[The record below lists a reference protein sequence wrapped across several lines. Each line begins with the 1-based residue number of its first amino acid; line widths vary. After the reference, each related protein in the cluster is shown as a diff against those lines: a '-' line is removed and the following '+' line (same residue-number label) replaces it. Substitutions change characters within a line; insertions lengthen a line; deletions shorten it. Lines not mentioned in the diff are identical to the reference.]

1 MSTVDNVIRFPGSE
15 WKSRL
20 AKKRNGEPYGDERN
34 VMFALEEAPE
44 FIGMLQYDAFS
55 DQIKVLRAPPWAKGD
70 AAKNWTHRVWS
81 DGDRIELQAWLQ
93 TEGLPVNKAA
103 VVQDSVIAVSQRCQF
118 HPVRDYLTS
127 IRSKWDGE
135 PRIKR
140 WLIDYLGGTD
150 DQQYLEEIGEKF
162 LIGAVAR
169 AMDPGCQMDTMLVLE
184 GAQGLGKSTAVRA
197 LFRNWTSDVAHDMG
211 NKDAAILIQ
220 GIWGAELS
228 ELTALARSQVEAVKA
243 FISRRVDRYRPPYGR
258 NAIDRPRQTVFIA
271 TTNECEYLQD
281 TTGGR
286 RFWPVDCEKID
297 SDAIVRDR
305 DQLWAEAVSRYLRG
319 EKWHLDRPAEALAYR
334 EQNHRRRVTPMEMD
348 VLEYADRMITQGH
361 TRLDMKSVLR
371 DALGIDTTQT
381 GPQSGPAAKEASR
394 ILTSNGWI
402 RYKPTG
408 WGKNRTVWYEYR
420 SDRDP
425 TIQIQPTSQADL
437 TSRK

>member
-1 MSTVDNVIRFPGSE
+1 MSTMGSNVITFPGND

-34 VMFALEEAPE
+34 VIMALEEAPDL
-44 FIGMLQYDAFS
+44 FGMLQYDAFA
-55 DQIKVLRAPPWAKGD
+55 DQIRVCRQPPWVKGSVW
-70 AAKNWTHRVWS
+70 KNRAWL

-93 TEGLPVNKAA
+93 TEGLPVNKSA
-103 VVQDSVIAVSQRCQF
+103 VVQDSVIATAQRSQF
-118 HPVRDYLTS
+118 HPVREYLEG
-127 IRSKWDGE
+127 IRAKWDGE
-135 PRIKR
+135 YRIKR
-140 WLIDYLGGTD
+140 WLVTYLGGTD
-150 DQQYLEEIGEKF
+150 DVRYLEEIGPKF

-184 GAQGLGKSTAVRA
+184 GAQGLGKSSAVRA
-197 LFRNWTSDVAHDMG
+197 LFNGWTSDVAHDMG

-228 ELTALARSQVEAVKA
+228 ELTALAKSQIEACKA
-243 FISRRVDRYRPPYGR
+243 FISRRTDRYRPPYGR

-281 TTGGR
+281 ATGGR

-297 SDAIVRDR
+297 VDALARDR
-305 DQLWAEAVSRYLRG
+305 DQLWAEAVTRYLRG

-348 VLEYADRMITQGH
+348 VLQYADRMITQGT

-381 GPQSGPAAKEASR
+381 GPTSGPMAKEASR

-402 RYKPTG
+402 RFKPTG
-408 WGKNRTVWYEYR
+408 YGKNRTVWYEYK

-425 TIQIQPTSQADL
+425 MNLIQTPSQADL
-437 TSRK
+437 TSKE